1 MPCVLDR
8 RRRAPETRDEISAPL
23 ASLLTRAR
31 GTARTPTRER
41 LKLIPRVANADAWAR
56 EAPLSA
62 AERRLLLNYNDKP
75 LLTRPQHK
83 VRPPPA
89 FSQRV
94 RRVCSGAPG
103 ARLHMLPPFAMAG
116 RIGRGQG
123 VRLINT
129 LLTRS

>member
-89 FSQRV
+89 FRSA
-94 RRVCSGAPG
+94 CGECAL
-103 ARLHMLPPFAMAG
+103 ARLG
-116 RIGRGQG
+116 RACTCCLLSPWLVGSVVARGSASS
-123 VRLINT
+123 T
-129 LLTRS
+129 LC